1 LYGKDIDDERPSATC
16 GVSTTGGGREDTAGF
31 AFRRNRSMQFN
42 PQLVQVLKQ
51 VVTSLTLSQIIST
64 LLSPSSV
71 PPLYG

>member
-1 LYGKDIDDERPSATC
+1 
-16 GVSTTGGGREDTAGF
+16 
-31 AFRRNRSMQFN
+31 MQFN
-42 PQLVQVLKQ
+42 PQLVPVLKQ